1 MHTLFPS
8 IVFCVLAQT
17 AAAQCVNPATAAAA
31 GAQAHPTAE
40 LISTAAA
47 STRDAPAPALHRTS
61 VTETAKASP
70 GNGDEPRRPTRS
82 AMLLAAVALMSGI
95 ALRRANASGQ

>member
-1 MHTLFPS
+1 MHTLLPS

-17 AAAQCVNPATAAAA
+17 AAAQCVNPATAAPANP
-31 GAQAHPTAE
+31 QAHPTAE

-47 STRDAPAPALHRTS
+47 STRDAPALHRTS

-70 GNGDEPRRPTRS
+70 GNGEERHRPTRS

-95 ALRRANASGQ
+95 ALRRASASGQ

>member
-8 IVFCVLAQT
+8 IVFCVFAQT
-17 AAAQCVNPATAAAA
+17 AAAQCVNPATAVPA

-47 STRDAPAPALHRTS
+47 STRDAPALHRTS
-61 VTETAKASP
+61 VTETAKAP
-70 GNGDEPRRPTRS
+70 GSGDEHRRPTRS

-95 ALRRANASGQ
+95 AWRRASASGQ

>member
-1 MHTLFPS
+1 MHTLLPS

-17 AAAQCVNPATAAAA
+17 AAAQCVNPAAATPVSAP
-31 GAQAHPTAE
+31 AHPTAE

-47 STRDAPAPALHRTS
+47 STRDAPPLRRTS
-61 VTETAKASP
+61 VVTESAKATP
-70 GNGDEPRRPTRS
+70 GSGDEPRRPTRT

-95 ALRRANASGQ
+95 ALRRASASGQ

>member
-1 MHTLFPS
+1 MHTLLPS

-17 AAAQCVNPATAAAA
+17 AAAQCVNPATATPVT
-31 GAQAHPTAE
+31 AQARPTAE

-47 STRDAPAPALHRTS
+47 STRDAPSLRRTS
-61 VTETAKASP
+61 VSVSAKPSP
-70 GNGDEPRRPTRS
+70 VPGEERRRPTGT

-95 ALRRANASGQ
+95 ALRRASASGQ

>member
-1 MHTLFPS
+1 MHTLLPS

-17 AAAQCVNPATAAAA
+17 AAAQCVNPATATPVS
-31 GAQAHPTAE
+31 AQVRPTAE
-40 LISTAAA
+40 LISTAEAG
-47 STRDAPAPALHRTS
+47 TRDAPALHRTS

-70 GNGDEPRRPTRS
+70 GNGEERHRSTPT

-95 ALRRANASGQ
+95 ALRRASASGQ